1 MQQIS
6 KDMICKYCFGC
17 NKLELESFNGT
28 RNCRRFIPA
37 FTDWRSAYDKAI
49 KEKYGGKKLNLKY

>member
-37 FTDWRSAYDKAI
+37 FTDWRNAYDKAI
-49 KEKYGGKKLNLKY
+49 KEKYGGKK